1 MWYNVMVQ
9 TPRKRRQRGTGAIE
23 ELPSGRYRG
32 RWRALDGRSLSFTA
46 DTRREVSDH
55 IQLALAEQRRDGYD
69 RAPRSIT
76 VDRVCDEWWRITQ
89 RRVKPR
95 AAERYEDHLAHIRR
109 LLGKTPIVDLTYDRV
124 QRFIAELEAVP
135 LQPKTIRG
143 CYGVLALVL
152 THAQRRGWMQRA
164 IPKPDLPR
172 VEKPKL
178 VIPTRDEVDRL
189 AAASDKRLWAPVI
202 LAGYCGLREG
212 ELLALHRQDVHLE
225 PSRIGDDVVPPHVF
239 VHHARNKTS
248 GAFESTKTDG
258 VRRVY
263 LPDTVVHALREHL
276 DEYPDGELVVPVSAS
291 VYQKSFERARRACG
305 LDRVR
310 PHDLRHAAASIM
322 IAAGLS
328 VKEVSEQLGH
338 ANATQTLDTYTH
350 LWPHSWG
357 AAIGRLNAYLAS

>member
-1 MWYNVMVQ
+1 M
-9 TPRKRRQRGTGAIE
+9 PKRRSRGSGAVE
-23 ELPSGRYRG
+23 RLPSGRYRV
-32 RWRALDGRSLSFTA
+32 RWRSLDGRYPSRSFTIRSDAERFLRQVIVDQEREGIGIQARSVTLGGIA
-46 DTRREVSDH
+46 DAWFAVKK
-55 IQLALAEQRRDGYD
+55 
-69 RAPRSIT
+69 RS
-76 VDRVCDEWWRITQ
+76 
-89 RRVKPR
+89 VKPR
-95 AAERYEDHLAHIRR
+95 TVERYEDHIKTIKHG
-109 LLGKTPIVDLTYDRV
+109 LGEMPISDVTFEVV
-124 QRFIAELEAVP
+124 QRFVAELPMA
-135 LQPKTIRG
+135 PKTVRG
-143 CYGVLALVL
+143 CYGVLSLIL
-152 THAQRRGWMQRA
+152 QHAARTGKLQRP
-164 IPKPDLPR
+164 ISKPDLPAL
-172 VEKPKL
+172 VKPKL